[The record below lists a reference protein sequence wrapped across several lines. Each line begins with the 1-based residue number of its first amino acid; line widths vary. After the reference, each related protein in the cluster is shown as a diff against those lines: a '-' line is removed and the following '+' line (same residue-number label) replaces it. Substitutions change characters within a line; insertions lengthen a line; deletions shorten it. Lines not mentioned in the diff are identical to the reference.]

1 MKVIF
6 WKKQLLD
13 KYYHLLAVLL
23 AGIFVSAFMSDG
35 KINFPV
41 LPFIFTFGIIFSLR
55 AVEIPRHLFI
65 FAVFFGLLV
74 LAIDVLVMRNEESSS
89 LAVKEIAILIFA
101 AFLLFAIVLMV
112 VKMFSAR
119 EVTSDTIAGGIS
131 VYLLLGVLWTSFY
144 WALYVVDQQ
153 AFNASVPLNHYS
165 LIHFSFVTLTTV
177 GYGDIQPVNKLAM
190 ALSNIEAITGQ
201 MYIAIFISKL
211 VSMHGKTPTK
221 SVQ

>member
-1 MKVIF
+1 MKMIF
-6 WKKQLLD
+6 WKKQLSD
-13 KYYHLLAVLL
+13 KYYHLLLILL
-23 AGIFVSAFMSDG
+23 AGIFVSVFISDG
-35 KINFPV
+35 RISFPV
-41 LPFIFTFGIIFSLR
+41 LPFIFTIGILFSLR
-55 AVEIPRHLFI
+55 AVEIPRHIFT
-65 FAVFFGLLV
+65 FAVFFGLLA
-74 LAIDVLVMRNEESSS
+74 LAIDILVWRNEESLS

-144 WALYVVDQQ
+144 WALYVADQH
-153 AFNASVPLNHYS
+153 AFNASVPFNHYS
-165 LIHFSFVTLTTV
+165 LLHFSFVTLTTV

-190 ALSNIEAITGQ
+190 ALSNVEAITGQ
-201 MYIAIFISKL
+201 MYIAIFISRL
-211 VSMHGKTPTK
+211 VSLHGKAPTK